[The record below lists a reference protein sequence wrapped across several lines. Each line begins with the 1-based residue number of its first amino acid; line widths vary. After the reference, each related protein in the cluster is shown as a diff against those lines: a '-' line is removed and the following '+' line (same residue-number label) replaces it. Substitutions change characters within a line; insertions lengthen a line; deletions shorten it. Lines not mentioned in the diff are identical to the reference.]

1 MNQARLGYNE
11 IMQTVLLIGFFIFGA
26 SLTLVASMMP
36 RRAVLSTFELE
47 RRRSEGSETAA
58 QELAREVLIDDVLS
72 LKHATEAL
80 LLVIVVLLSVGGFG
94 LLIGILVALGVS
106 LVYGRLARIEFIH
119 AWANRMYEQWEPSLL
134 AFVERTPRL
143 AKLLRTVSQAVPE
156 AEISSRE
163 ELEHLV
169 EDAGHILT
177 DDERKLI
184 INGLSFNERRVEE
197 VMTPRGVV
205 ETIAKDEL
213 VGPLLLDELHRTG
226 HSRFPVIDGD
236 VDHVIGVLHIKE
248 LLSLDDKS
256 TKTAGQA
263 MEKRVFYINQDQT
276 LDHALAAFIKTRH
289 HLFVVVNGYRE
300 TAGILTLEDVME
312 TLLGREIVDEFDVH
326 DDLRIVAARNAKS
339 NNNSPQGTNV

>member
-1 MNQARLGYNE
+1 
-11 IMQTVLLIGFFIFGA
+11 MQTVLLIGFFIFGA

-36 RRAVLSTFELE
+36 RRAILSTFELE
-47 RRRSEGSETAA
+47 RRRNEGNETAA
-58 QELAREVLIDDVLS
+58 QELAREVLIDDILS
-72 LKHATEAL
+72 LKHAAEAL

-94 LLIGILVALGVS
+94 LIIGILVALGVS
-106 LVYGRLARIEFIH
+106 LVYGRLARIEVIH
-119 AWANRMYEQWEPSLL
+119 NWANRMYEQWEPSLL
-134 AFVERTPRL
+134 GFVERTPHL
-143 AKLLRTVSQAVPE
+143 AKLLRTVNQAAPE

-236 VDHVIGVLHIKE
+236 IDHVIGVLHIKE

-326 DDLRIVAARNAKS
+326 DDLRIVAARSAKT